1 MNFSF
6 IFSIYHKSMASQ
18 PSEPEIEFDLRKDV
32 ENLKKHGIS
41 LARAADMEF
50 EPPYPVIDD
59 RVEYGETRYRAFGM
73 IDGVLHFL
81 AFTYRNGVLRPISLR
96 RANRREAK
104 RHGIG

>member
-1 MNFSF
+1 MTS
-6 IFSIYHKSMASQ
+6 K
-18 PSEPEIEFDLRKDV
+18 PTEPGIEFDPKKDA

-50 EPPYPVIDD
+50 EPPYPIVDD
-59 RVEYGETRYRAFGM
+59 RLEYGEIRYRAFGT

-81 AFTYRNGVLRPISLR
+81 AFTYRNRELRPISLR
-96 RANRREAK
+96 QANRREAK

>member
-1 MNFSF
+1 MT
-6 IFSIYHKSMASQ
+6 
-18 PSEPEIEFDLRKDV
+18 EPVVEFDPEKDA

-50 EPPYPVIDD
+50 EPPYPLIDD
-59 RVEYGETRYRAFGM
+59 RLEYGEIRFRAFGM

-81 AFTYRNGVLRPISLR
+81 AFTYRNGVQRPISLR